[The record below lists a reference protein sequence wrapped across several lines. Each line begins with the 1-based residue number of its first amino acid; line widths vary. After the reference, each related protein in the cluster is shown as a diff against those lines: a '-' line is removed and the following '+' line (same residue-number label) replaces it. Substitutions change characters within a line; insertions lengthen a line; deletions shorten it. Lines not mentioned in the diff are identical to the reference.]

1 MCPPFKDESHQ
12 GVMTNQYPYPER
24 VPQNM
29 RAMLLTGYGSLEKLV
44 YREDVPTP
52 RPAPDEVLVKVG
64 ACGINNTDINL
75 RTRWYD
81 RAVDTSLSEQVGL
94 QGADP
99 SAAADLELTASWKG
113 ESSAF
118 PRIQGAAVAGTIVA
132 AGERISQ
139 NRIGERV
146 VVDPQVRDPSLPLHA
161 QLVAYLGGERDGG
174 FAEYVAVPAGNAHPV
189 VSALSDAELATF
201 PTSYD
206 TAEEML
212 ERARLTAGETLVITG
227 AAGGVGTALIQLA
240 LIRGARVIAVAG
252 ASKEERIRGLG
263 AHEFVARETGDIRSA
278 IEQLVGEQRVDVVTD
293 VVGGPIFGS
302 LLKLLRRGGR
312 YTTAGA
318 LAGPIQPLDL
328 RDLIYKDLE
337 MYGIT
342 SPTAQTFSRVI
353 GHVTAGKLR
362 PLLEK
367 SFALRELRQA
377 QAEFVKR
384 RHVGKFVVT
393 P

>member
-1 MCPPFKDESHQ
+1 V
-12 GVMTNQYPYPER
+12 VMTSKGESTEP
-24 VPQNM
+24 VPNLM
-29 RAMLLTGYGSLEKLV
+29 RAVLLTGYGGVDKLV
-44 YREDVPTP
+44 YRDDVRTP
-52 RPAPDEVLVKVG
+52 RPNAGEVLIKVG

-81 RAVDTSLSEQVGL
+81 RAVNASLSEAFAL
-94 QGADP
+94 QGADGG
-99 SAAADLELTASWKG
+99 AQDDTTNASWKQ
-113 ESSAF
+113 ESMVF
-118 PRIQGAAVAGTIVA
+118 PRIQGAAVAGRIVSV
-132 AGERISQ
+132 GEGVVPSRL
-139 NRIGERV
+139 GERV
-146 VVDPQVRDPSLPLHA
+146 VVDPQVRDLTRPLRA

-174 FAEYVAVPAGNAHPV
+174 FAEYVVVPAENADVV

-212 ERARLTAGETLVITG
+212 ERARLSDGEAIVITG

-240 LIRGARVIAVAG
+240 LIRGARVIAIAG
-252 ASKEERIRGLG
+252 SSKEERIRSLG
-263 AHEFVARETGDIRSA
+263 AHEFVTRETADVRGA
-278 IEQLVGEQRVDVVTD
+278 IERLVGEQGVDVVAD
-293 VVGGPIFGS
+293 VVGGPIFGG
-302 LLKLLRRGGR
+302 LIKVLRRGGR

-318 LAGPIQPLDL
+318 LAGPIQALDL

-342 SPTAQTFSRVI
+342 CPARETFSRVL
-353 GHVTAGKLR
+353 GYVTSGRLR

-367 SFALRELRQA
+367 RFALGEMQQA
-377 QAEFVKR
+377 QTELVKR
-384 RHVGKFVVT
+384 RHFGKFVVV

>member
-1 MCPPFKDESHQ
+1 MKKTDGEFN
-12 GVMTNQYPYPER
+12 VPET
-24 VPQNM
+24 M
-29 RAMLLTGYGSLEKLV
+29 RAVLLTGYGGMDKLV
-44 YREDVPTP
+44 YRDDVPTP
-52 RPAPDEVLVKVG
+52 HPGVGEVLIKVG

-81 RAVDTSLSEQVGL
+81 RAVNTSLSEEVGL
-94 QGADP
+94 HGAGGVEA
-99 SAAADLELTASWKG
+99 SEEKASASWKQEAVG
-113 ESSAF
+113 F
-118 PRIQGAAVAGTIVA
+118 PRIQGAAVAGRIVSV
-132 AGERISQ
+132 GKSVDSGRV
-139 NRIGERV
+139 GERV
-146 VVDPQVRDPSLPLHA
+146 VVDPQVRDMSLPLRA

-174 FAEYVAVPAGNAHPV
+174 FAEYVVVPAVNAHAV

-212 ERARLTAGETLVITG
+212 ERARLSEGETIVITG

-252 ASKEERIRGLG
+252 SSKKERILSLG
-263 AHEFVARETGDIRSA
+263 AHEFVARETVNVRYA
-278 IEQLVGEQRVDVVTD
+278 IETLVGEQSVDVVAD
-293 VVGGPIFGS
+293 IVGGPMFGD
-302 LLKLLRRGGR
+302 LLKILRRGGR
-312 YTTAGA
+312 YATAGA
-318 LAGPIQPLDL
+318 IAGPVQPMDL

-342 SPTAQTFSRVI
+342 CPTPETFSRVI
-353 GHVTAGKLR
+353 GHVTSGQLR

-367 SFALRELRQA
+367 CFALSELRQA
-377 QAEFVKR
+377 QTEFVKR
-384 RHVGKFVVT
+384 THVGKYVVV

>member
-1 MCPPFKDESHQ
+1 MKNQ
-12 GVMTNQYPYPER
+12 GAHPER
-24 VPQNM
+24 VPQTM
-29 RAMLLTGYGSLEKLV
+29 RAMLLTGYGGLEKLL

-52 RPAPDEVLVKVG
+52 RPTADEVVIKVG

-99 SAAADLELTASWKG
+99 TEDADRDVTASWK
-113 ESSAF
+113 EEAIAF
-118 PRIQGAAVAGTIVA
+118 PRIQGAAVVGTIMAV
-132 AGERISQ
+132 GERISQ
-139 NRIGERV
+139 DRIGERV
-146 VVDPQVRDPSLPLHA
+146 VVDPQVRDSRLPLRA

-174 FAEYVAVPAGNAHPV
+174 FAEYVAVPAENAHPV
-189 VSALSDAELATF
+189 VSALTDAELATF

-212 ERARLTAGETLVITG
+212 ERVRLSAGEAVVITG

-240 LIRGARVIAVAG
+240 LIRGARIIAVAG
-252 ASKEERIRGLG
+252 AAKEERLRSLG
-263 AHEFVARETGDIRSA
+263 AHDFVARETRDIRTA
-278 IEQLVGEQRVDVVTD
+278 IEPLMGEQRVDVVAD

-312 YTTAGA
+312 YATAGA

-342 SPTAQTFSRVI
+342 CPTSETFSRVI
-353 GHVTAGKLR
+353 GHVTAGRLR

-367 SFALRELRQA
+367 CFGLRELREA

-384 RHVGKFVVT
+384 THVGKFVVT